1 MFVTKPRRADS
12 RLPDATL
19 PQTSPPEEG
28 GRIQRNVVLLF
39 GVLLLVYYGFALKWS
54 IKELIYCVVGM
65 ALLWGPMAA
74 LLYWTLRK
82 AIDDATVRFAF
93 SAAGS
98 YTLTTLLYFA
108 TAVLHLEWL
117 FVAALIAAGATAV
130 WIGYRNRVSLR
141 FPRLD
146 AVLFTI
152 VAGSLV
158 TTIPY
163 STVLTLQPSGD
174 RIVTGIVDQFY
185 HAGLEYELS
194 RNVPPSQATIRGGT
208 PERAYHMFS
217 HLTVVLLRKFTR
229 QPDMLR
235 VHSVYHYAAI
245 TVLICLAMYGI
256 GFLLTGAALGG
267 YVCAFLPFLLAI
279 ATPPLI
285 PNLPGYF
292 FFTILPH
299 ASSSVFPTLFTS
311 PQMYSGIAVMYGV
324 LLGVAALARAAR
336 RTALVLICGLM
347 VAALFRFRVHCWLA
361 AMPIFLA
368 YVFVMWYRTRR
379 AVWLVAAALAI
390 SVSGLLYAEML
401 LPAYMRGTAE
411 VHFGLSSISMT
422 PLYRSWPF
430 APFVRRILEEWLPT
444 NLFIGAWQVACLVN
458 FIAWN
463 MLGIPLCAALVFG
476 LRILKQSRAAN
487 YYWFTLG
494 MIVVSMICALFLN
507 AGYDRYSVSAQF
519 AYHIGWYVLP
529 IGGVCLTALIGY
541 VQQRSKL
548 STGALVT
555 AALICGIASPISQRL
570 VLGHFS
576 TKHGVITAAS
586 WDAFEFLRERTPGEA
601 IVLSTRPRDRK
612 RVTISGLGGRSAYL
626 DYTPNPVNDQALR
639 LNPQDDRARVLKELA
654 AAPDPA
660 SYCSVITATPITD
673 VLEEPSDRLMPNL
686 PCLRLLF
693 TARDGVTSVWQV
705 VRR

>member
-19 PQTSPPEEG
+19 PQTSPREVG
-28 GRIQRNVVLLF
+28 GRIQHTIVLF
-39 GVLLLVYYGFALKWS
+39 FAVLLLVYYGVALKWS
-54 IKELIYCVVGM
+54 IKEVIYYIAGV
-65 ALLWGPMAA
+65 ALLWGPIAA
-74 LLYWTLRK
+74 LLYGTLRK
-82 AIDDATVRFAF
+82 AIEDATVRFAF

-108 TAVLHLEWL
+108 AAVLHLGWL
-117 FVAALIAAGATAV
+117 FVAALMAAGATAV
-130 WIGYRNRVSLR
+130 WLARWEKIPIRW
-141 FPRLD
+141 PRLD
-146 AVLFTI
+146 GVLFVI

-163 STVLTLQPSGD
+163 STVLRLQPSGD
-174 RIVTGIVDQFY
+174 RVVTGIVDQFY

-194 RNVPPSQATIRGGT
+194 RNVPPSQATIRGAT

-217 HLTVVLLRKFTR
+217 HLTVVLLRKVTR

-256 GFLLTGAALGG
+256 GFLLTGTPLGG
-267 YVCAFLPFLLAI
+267 YVCAFLPFLTAI
-279 ATPPLI
+279 ATPPII
-285 PNLPGYF
+285 PNVPGYF

-299 ASSSVFPTLFTS
+299 ATSSVFPTLFTS

-324 LLGVAALARAAR
+324 LLGFAALARASR
-336 RTALVLICGLM
+336 RAALVLVCGLM

-368 YVFVMWYRTRR
+368 YVSVMWYRTKR
-379 AVWLVAAALAI
+379 AVWLIAAALAI
-390 SVSGLLYAEML
+390 SVSGLLYVEML
-401 LPAYMRGTAE
+401 LPVYMRGTAE
-411 VHFGLSSISMT
+411 VHFGLSPISAI

-430 APFVRRILEEWLPT
+430 ATFVHRILQELLPAG
-444 NLFIGAWQVACLVN
+444 LSIGAWQIACLTN
-458 FIAWN
+458 FTIWN
-463 MLGIPLCAALVFG
+463 MLGVPLCAALVFG
-476 LRILKQSRAAN
+476 LRILKKSRAAN

-494 MIVVSMICALFLN
+494 MIVVSMICAVFLN
-507 AGYDRYSVSAQF
+507 AGYDKYSVSAQF
-519 AYHIGWYVLP
+519 AYHVGWYALP
-529 IGGVCLTALIGY
+529 VGGVCLAALISRL
-541 VQQRSKL
+541 QQRGKL
-548 STGALVT
+548 STAVLVA
-555 AALICGIASPISQRL
+555 AALICGIASPISQHL
-570 VLGHFS
+570 ILGHFS
-576 TKHGVITAAS
+576 INHGVIQAAS
-586 WDAFEFLRERTPGEA
+586 WDAFEFLRERTPGES
-601 IVLSTRPRDRK
+601 IVMSTWPLDRK

-639 LNPQDDRARVLKELA
+639 LNPQDHRARVLKELA

-660 SYCSVITATPITD
+660 TYCSVITATPITH

-693 TARDGVTSVWQV
+693 TGRDGVTSVWQV
-705 VRR
+705 VRP